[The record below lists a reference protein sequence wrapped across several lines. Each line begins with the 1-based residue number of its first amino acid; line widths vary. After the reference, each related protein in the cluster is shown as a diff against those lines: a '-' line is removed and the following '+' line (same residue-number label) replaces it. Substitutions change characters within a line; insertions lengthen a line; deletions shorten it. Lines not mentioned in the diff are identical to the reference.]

1 MWFEGLTGF
10 LEESPEQVRKY
21 LSVEGEVLKS
31 SVNGNAMTC
40 GLLETPS
47 LAELRERVRSGKSGA
62 GKLSVREVVVQD
74 LHTDESL
81 AGSLFQVASQ
91 FNLLEMISTSRTPEH
106 GVGIYEH
113 DRTQGPACAIAAGAG
128 TIYRNYFAVVNG
140 EIGQTANNQI
150 DCLADLGEALGNSGG
165 NLWEMRNGYAMATK
179 SGLTRISDLLR
190 GSNETALDELRQLL
204 RIGVQSNTQV
214 TLKGCHHLVSQ
225 VYCSA
230 LPIAYCA
237 HPLSIWEGF
246 ARLVLEASY
255 EATMCA
261 AILNSRSTGNTKV
274 FFTFVGG
281 GAFGNP
287 DAWITRAI
295 ERALELYRNFDIDV
309 ALVSYGGPSKMSRQS
324 IESFT
329 RSSRNRGLGATSA
342 V

>member
-10 LEESPEQVRKY
+10 REESPEQVRKY

-47 LAELRERVRSGKSGA
+47 LADLRERVRSGKSGA
-62 GKLSVREVVVQD
+62 GKLSVREVVADVQD

-91 FNLLEMISTSRTPEH
+91 FNLLEMISPSRTPEH

-140 EIGQTANNQI
+140 QTGQTANNQI
-150 DCLADLGEALGNSGG
+150 DCLADLGEALGNSGR

-190 GSNETALDELRQLL
+190 GSSETALDELRQLL

-261 AILNSRSTGNTKV
+261 AILNSRTTGNNKV
-274 FFTFVGG
+274 YLTFVGG

-287 DAWITRAI
+287 DAWITGAI
-295 ERALELYRNFDIDV
+295 ERALQLYGNFDIEV
-309 ALVSYGGPSKMSRQS
+309 VLVSYGRPSKMSWQIIQFFS
-324 IESFT
+324 K
-329 RSSRNRGLGATSA
+329 
-342 V
+342 